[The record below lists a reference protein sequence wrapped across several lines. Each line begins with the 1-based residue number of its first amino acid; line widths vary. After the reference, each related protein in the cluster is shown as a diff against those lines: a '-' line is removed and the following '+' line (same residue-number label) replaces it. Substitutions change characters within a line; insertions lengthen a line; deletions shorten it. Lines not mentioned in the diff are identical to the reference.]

1 MREGSAGYV
10 TTIHLFS
17 DNTINQNKLG
27 WERENRLPAPREA
40 IPLARPA
47 SSSSFVA
54 ACACRV
60 HLEHK
65 RTQARRIY
73 PGIRMQDNA
82 RMCAHPC
89 VPTIIGV
96 CAGHELGCCA
106 ELVFGLSR
114 VGRLMLY
121 TCSVNPVQPLAANP
135 LIPRT
140 LSSRSRISL
149 TVFARCF

>member
-1 MREGSAGYV
+1 M
-10 TTIHLFS
+10 
-17 DNTINQNKLG
+17 
-27 WERENRLPAPREA
+27 
-40 IPLARPA
+40 
-47 SSSSFVA
+47 
-54 ACACRV
+54 
-60 HLEHK
+60 
-65 RTQARRIY
+65 Y

-82 RMCAHPC
+82 RMC

-106 ELVFGLSR
+106 QLVFGLSR

-140 LSSRSRISL
+140 LSPLALESRSPFSHGVPEKWRVLRRGGLLAILDRVRFVILGTLVNCPALLLEEKKLPRRESD
-149 TVFARCF
+149 